1 MYTSK
6 NITIINSSTITTSM
20 TCVCLVYT
28 MFAILSPL
36 YWNKPFTNVAQPN
49 ILSGKAWGKL
59 LFTLLPNSAG
69 PDIRGSWQGLC
80 HAKLYPRSAICG
92 SVMSGLAKLLLT
104 YS

>member
-1 MYTSK
+1 M
-6 NITIINSSTITTSM
+6 
-20 TCVCLVYT
+20 L
-28 MFAILSPL
+28 
-36 YWNKPFTNVAQPN
+36 PN
-49 ILSGKAWGKL
+49 LISYLAELGGKL
-59 LFTLLPNSAG
+59 LFTLLPNSVG